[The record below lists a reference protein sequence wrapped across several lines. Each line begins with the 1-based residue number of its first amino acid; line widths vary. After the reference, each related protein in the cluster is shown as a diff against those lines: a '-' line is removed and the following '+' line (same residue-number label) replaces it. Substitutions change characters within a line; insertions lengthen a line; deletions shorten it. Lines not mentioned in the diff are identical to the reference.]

1 MSKRPKLT
9 SAQRALVTAFTALAG
24 DAPDAAAFIAQA
36 AEDAAPDEL
45 PELPGK
51 ALAALLADF
60 WAFAATRKGEAPIIR
75 LAPVE
80 GAPALER
87 LEIIQDDAPFLV
99 DSVMG
104 EIADQGLSVRAM
116 FHPVVEVARDTAVL
130 NGDDIQT
137 LKMADHTSATSRA
150 CAMRL
155 PASSIRLK

>member
-80 GAPALER
+80 GAPAPPYALPR
-87 LEIIQDDAPFLV
+87 QDPCLRHDT
-99 DSVMG
+99 G
-104 EIADQGLSVRAM
+104 WQDQPEGCRS
-116 FHPVVEVARDTAVL
+116 
-130 NGDDIQT
+130 
-137 LKMADHTSATSRA
+137 SSRS
-150 CAMRL
+150 
-155 PASSIRLK
+155 P